1 MIAEAL
7 SILDRG
13 EELKQAFSFRIK
25 QILPLSPSVGSTY
38 GVGYGQVASVDNKPY
53 MFDGLVAIISSSG
66 CIQKMDPPQKATNI
80 KLKLFGI
87 YGTTCSS
94 WWNVSYCSSC
104 AATSSG
110 MSMVAARRSN

>member
-1 MIAEAL
+1 
-7 SILDRG
+7 
-13 EELKQAFSFRIK
+13 
-25 QILPLSPSVGSTY
+25 
-38 GVGYGQVASVDNKPY
+38 
-53 MFDGLVAIISSSG
+53 
-66 CIQKMDPPQKATNI
+66 MDPPQKATNI